1 MQTMREISLIEGPK
15 PGDVEATRTEKPA
28 PRLIAHLDMDAFFA
42 SVELLRF
49 PQLQG
54 LALVV
59 GGRSKTIMQQMQ
71 QIQAQYGAL

>member
-1 MQTMREISLIEGPK
+1 MGNCDPDHIIH
-15 PGDVEATRTEKPA
+15 V
-28 PRLIAHLDMDAFFA
+28 DMDAFFA

-59 GGRSKTIMQQMQ
+59 GGRSKSIMQHMQ
-71 QIQAQYGAL
+71 SLLAQCGSYDKIAAEDMPRLRQY

>member
-1 MQTMREISLIEGPK
+1 MAHKQL
-15 PGDVEATRTEKPA
+15 TR
-28 PRLIAHLDMDAFFA
+28 RIAHRDMDAFVA

-59 GGRSKTIMQQMQ
+59 GGRSKSMMQHMQ
-71 QIQAQYGAL
+71 S